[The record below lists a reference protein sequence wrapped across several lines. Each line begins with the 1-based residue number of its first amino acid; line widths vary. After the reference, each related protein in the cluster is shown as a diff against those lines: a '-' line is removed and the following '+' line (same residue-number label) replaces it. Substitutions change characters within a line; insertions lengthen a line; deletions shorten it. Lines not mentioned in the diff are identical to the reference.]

1 MTISKSAL
9 AVSAAAA
16 LAISQSAPTS
26 AAVPRAGAPTAE
38 SEALGV
44 SGGAAPFLAV
54 FAVFLVTGLVIL
66 LTDDDDDD
74 FPVSP

>member
-1 MTISKSAL
+1 MTFSKRAL

-16 LAISQSAPTS
+16 LAISQSAGAS
-26 AAVPRAGAPTAE
+26 AAPRAGAPIAE

-44 SGGAAPFLAV
+44 SGDAAPFLAA
-54 FAVFLVTGLVIL
+54 FAVFLVVGLVML

>member
-1 MTISKSAL
+1 MTLSKKAL
-9 AVSAAAA
+9 AVSIAAA
-16 LAISQSAPTS
+16 LAISQSAAAS
-26 AAVPRAGAPTAE
+26 AAVPRAGAPIDE

-44 SGGAAPFLAV
+44 SADAAPFLAA
-54 FAVFLVTGLVIL
+54 FAVFLVTGLVLL